1 MLGICSKSADRFCHD
16 PTSLRVGNDC
26 HWDTGPLEE
35 ARLGRLRRG
44 YCDEGDEFGV
54 VWGSGNVFRDFDD
67 SHADL
72 KQGKAI
78 LAAQIITVMDGRK
91 LTVRKA
97 AAKTGFAA
105 ADFSRMRNA
114 DLGRF
119 TLDRLFKMLA
129 ALDRDIK
136 VTVHVASWRAGQEP
150 ASTPTG

>member
-1 MLGICSKSADRFCHD
+1 MRE
-16 PTSLRVGNDC
+16 N
-26 HWDTGPLEE
+26 
-35 ARLGRLRRG
+35 
-44 YCDEGDEFGV
+44 EFEV
-54 VWGSGNVFRDFDD
+54 VRGSGNVFRDFDD
-67 SHADL
+67 PHADL

-78 LAAQIITVMDGRK
+78 LAAQIIAVMDERK

-105 ADFSRMRNA
+105 ADFSRVRNA

-136 VTVHVASWRAGQEP
+136 VTVHVASWRAGQGSASIP
-150 ASTPTG
+150 AG